1 MAAAGPRT
9 YADFVPPHK
18 LVEKADKKVL
28 QIDLSGKGFKKE
40 QLRVQIDNHGRLRI
54 SGERQVSGN
63 QWSRF
68 YKEFQVPEDCNAGD
82 VRARFESKDRVLH
95 VIMPKLSPEEPPKP
109 TPAPAAAPGAKTRAG
124 AGSNGQGA
132 TAPAGPGHGAAAA
145 AAQQTAAAPTEEQ
158 DEEEREEYKHTG
170 HDDGGDDGGREDAS
184 DEPAATTV
192 SGASLRRKTPW
203 PVLLAVVLALLAAA
217 GFYAKYRLMD
227 PSADQPAPAD
237 GGVQLFGFSDQ

>member
-95 VIMPKLSPEEPPKP
+95 
-109 TPAPAAAPGAKTRAG
+109 
-124 AGSNGQGA
+124 
-132 TAPAGPGHGAAAA
+132 
-145 AAQQTAAAPTEEQ
+145 QTAAAPTEEQ